1 MPTST
6 LLLVAREQNKM
17 AEKETYSLTDNT
29 FSFPVMDSCDSK
41 IENFVPKSKK

>member
-1 MPTST
+1 M
-6 LLLVAREQNKM
+6 LVSRIRWQK
-17 AEKETYSLTDNT
+17 KKTYGLTDNT

>member
-1 MPTST
+1 MATST

-17 AEKETYSLTDNT
+17 AEKKTVLYTDNT
-29 FSFPVMDSCDSK
+29 FNFPVMDSCDSK